1 MTRAGRGGAAPAALL
16 VGALLVAAP
25 GAAAGQAVAD
35 RAAAADSAWRAGDVE
50 RARQLYERVLAA
62 DSTHGTA
69 LHRLALARAWD
80 GRYASSLDLL
90 DRLLSLQ
97 PDNVSAA
104 VARARV
110 LAWSGRTGEAASALD
125 RLLAERPDHLEA
137 RQLRATLDAWLG
149 DLVAAERR
157 WRELAAEHPSSVDVR
172 VGLAT
177 VLRWQG
183 RPRAAA
189 RELEAAREAGGD
201 PRVAAEARQLRPA
214 LAPSASPSVT
224 WEGDTDTNEMLTAAA
239 TARFRPADRLEVRG
253 DAYLRS
259 AGDRVRDRRAEGAA
273 VTATWHLEPGW
284 DVFAGVGAA
293 GADDAATRGTWR
305 AGVSTPGRRRVS
317 GTLTLSRRAVDA
329 TAAMIENGVTAVGA
343 DLTARIRPAP
353 GWQVRGD
360 LGWAEWEGSV
370 ENRRLS
376 GSVLVDR
383 DVSGPWRL
391 GGRLRAFGF
400 ERDANDGYFDPDLLA
415 HLEAIARWEP
425 VLDRWRID
433 VQVRPGLQQVGSG
446 GDVQPTVHLEGGV
459 GWEWSP
465 GRQVRLGGT
474 FARAG
479 VSAFATGAEDYV
491 YRSLTL
497 EGRWTF

>member
-1 MTRAGRGGAAPAALL
+1 MRPAGRGGAALAALL
-16 VGALLVAAP
+16 LGALLVAMP
-25 GAAAGQAVAD
+25 GAAAGQAT
-35 RAAAADSAWRAGDVE
+35 AADSAWQAGDVE
-50 RARQLYERVLAA
+50 RARQLYDRVLAA
-62 DSTHGTA
+62 DSTDGTA

-80 GRYASSLDLL
+80 GRYASSLDFL
-90 DRLLSLQ
+90 DRLLTLQ

-104 VARARV
+104 VSRARV
-110 LAWSGRTGEAASALD
+110 LAWSDRTGEAASALD
-125 RLLAERPDHLEA
+125 RLLAEHPDHLEA
-137 RQLRATLDAWLG
+137 RQLRATLDAWRG

-157 WRELAAEHPSSVDVR
+157 WRELAAEHPSSADVR

-189 RELEAAREAGGD
+189 RQLEAAREAGGD

-224 WEGDTDTNEMLTAAA
+224 WESDTDTNEMLTSSA
-239 TARFRPADRLEVRG
+239 TVRFRPADRLEVRG

-259 AGDRVRDRRAEGAA
+259 AEDRVRDRRAEGAA

-284 DVFAGVGAA
+284 DVFAGIGAA
-293 GADDAATRGTWR
+293 GADEAATRGTWR

-343 DLTARIRPAP
+343 DLTARARPAP
-353 GWQVRGD
+353 GWRIRGA
-360 LGWAEWEGSV
+360 LGWAEWKGSV

-376 GSVLVDR
+376 GSLLVDR
-383 DVSGPWRL
+383 EVSGPWRL
-391 GGRLRAFGF
+391 GGQLRAFGF

-425 VLDRWRID
+425 VLDRWRVD
-433 VQVRPGLQQVGSG
+433 AQVRPGLQQVGSG
-446 GDVQPTVHLEGGV
+446 GEVQPTVHLEGGV
-459 GWEWSP
+459 AWEWSP

-479 VSAFATGAEDYV
+479 VSTFATGAEDYI
-491 YRSLTL
+491 YRSLSL